1 MTYDWPAVRLFRKP
15 GILDRFGVDLHSAD
29 RQKMADLFDELEK
42 LGHSYARVRITVP
55 QRPRTTGYRSQNSR
69 LHGHCQD
76 IADQLGGIYT
86 RDVVK
91 DAMKRL
97 AVTEGYPAVW
107 SDLHGEVIPLP
118 TKDASIEQM
127 QVLLDTIGKYADEHG
142 LYLTEYDEEGR
153 YRSIGGRSREEMARG
168 EA

>member
-1 MTYDWPAVRLFRKP
+1 MTYDWPAVRLFSKP
-15 GILDRFGVDLHSAD
+15 GIPDRFGVDLRGANTDH
-29 RQKMADLFDELEK
+29 MAAMFAELAK
-42 LGHSYARVRITVP
+42 LGHDYARVRVTVP

-76 IADQLGGIYT
+76 IADQLGGIYS

-91 DAMKRL
+91 DAMKRT

-118 TKDASIEQM
+118 TRDASIEQM
-127 QVLLDTIGKYADEHG
+127 HLLLEVIQRYADEHG
-142 LYLTEYDEEGR
+142 LYLTEYDEEGP
-153 YRSIGGRSREEMARG
+153 YRSIGGRSRDEMARG